1 MPILTATLPKL
12 SRRLNVLNNFYL
24 NINIVIIIFW
34 QLGQQRTP
42 ILTSLGGL
50 VTPKYMFEEPQEK
63 LLEKVC

>member
-12 SRRLNVLNNFYL
+12 GRRLNVLNNFYL